1 MFLDFGSAGQAATG
15 CDEASFTRHGTCR
28 FRTYLLDFQASSA
41 SVRCC
46 RLPSLRWR
54 RLDDSQ
60 FEIANSPTDVVAGD
74 DHGSAV
80 SGPPESAIAK
90 EVDDA
95 RNSPR

>member
-1 MFLDFGSAGQAATG
+1 MSYNDHRCYQVRPSWLPPSPATLTQTMFLDFGSAGQAATG

-60 FEIANSPTDVVAGD
+60 FEIANSPTDVVAG
-74 DHGSAV
+74 
-80 SGPPESAIAK
+80 
-90 EVDDA
+90 
-95 RNSPR
+95 